1 MHRPRSA
8 IALLFAF
15 AATLPAQPAP
25 PEIPGSNGAI
35 PIRFTMPEDGT
46 ATIALYHPG
55 GRLIR
60 PLAQVVPL
68 TKGEH
73 LARWDGMDLFGN
85 LLPAGTEVEVRIF
98 TGPTL
103 RAKWEFGIASPNPVP
118 WPTKPFGEGTAMRT
132 GGWLGDHGVSASAV
146 AVGDRIFL
154 GK

>member
-68 TKGEH
+68 TKGFFADFCGKFH
-73 LARWDGMDLFGN
+73 WAISSPPRWNRMLI
-85 LLPAGTEVEVRIF
+85 R
-98 TGPTL
+98 
-103 RAKWEFGIASPNPVP
+103 
-118 WPTKPFGEGTAMRT
+118 
-132 GGWLGDHGVSASAV
+132 
-146 AVGDRIFL
+146 
-154 GK
+154 